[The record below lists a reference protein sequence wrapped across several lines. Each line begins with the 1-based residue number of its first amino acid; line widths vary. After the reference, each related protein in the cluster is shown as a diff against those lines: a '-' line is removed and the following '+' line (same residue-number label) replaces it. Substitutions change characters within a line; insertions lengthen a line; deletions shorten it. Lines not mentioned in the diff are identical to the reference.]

1 MKYKIRICSLCM
13 TCTEIPKVRI
23 CSGRGF
29 AFYDA
34 VMGSWWRVQGCVVP
48 QIVNLSH
55 LLFLFFIFSKSVY
68 LEFSWPELLRMFVFS
83 TAICNRAL
91 TQEFLLSSL
100 ALERT
105 NFAFPFSCLSCSD
118 LLQVINFQDVR
129 LQG

>member
-1 MKYKIRICSLCM
+1 M
-13 TCTEIPKVRI
+13 
-23 CSGRGF
+23 
-29 AFYDA
+29 A
-34 VMGSWWRVQGCVVP
+34 

-91 TQEFLLSSL
+91 TQEFLLSSP

-105 NFAFPFSCLSCSD
+105 NFTFPFSCLSCSD
-118 LLQVINFQDVR
+118 LPQVINFQDVR